1 MATRPTEVTQS
12 PETGDTV
19 EECTGK
25 QLFSEC
31 IADLE
36 DLFSSVS
43 QSCSDLFCSV
53 VFFWSFFCSVKK
65 KSVCL
70 CQLSVLWKRC
80 FSVQYW
86 SDISCWKAF
95 LLILTWILKAGCWSL
110 KG

>member
-65 KSVCL
+65 NLCVFVSCQYYGKDVLVCNTGVTYPVGRH
-70 CQLSVLWKRC
+70 S
-80 FSVQYW
+80 F
-86 SDISCWKAF
+86 
-95 LLILTWILKAGCWSL
+95 
-110 KG
+110 